1 MTDPQNPLRAS
12 GPWGDKSVLELPGYE
27 PPEWLDSEQTGT
39 AENIE
44 LPSRLLHARLP
55 AVLWAHPDADEGSPL
70 LVAHDGP
77 EYAEH
82 SSLLTLLGR
91 LPPLRAALIGPVN
104 RNETYSAS
112 ARYAR
117 ALVEEILPVLPPAPL
132 RVGLGASLGA
142 LALLHAHRRY
152 PESFDALFLQSGSFF
167 RRRDLHE
174 RRFPRFQRISRF
186 VGTRP
191 RRRDAAAD
199 TARDLLRQRR
209 GEPRVEPRRRRRVA
223 RAGPRRR
230 LPRVPG
236 RP

>member
-1 MTDPQNPLRAS
+1 MARLDADRNRRERRARRAVS
-12 GPWGDKSVLELPGYE
+12 STP
-27 PPEWLDSEQTGT
+27 
-39 AENIE
+39 
-44 LPSRLLHARLP
+44 RLP
-55 AVLWAHPDADEGSPL
+55 ALLWAHPDADEGSPL

-77 EYAEH
+77 KYAEH

-174 RRFPRFQRISRF
+174 RRLPSLPADLPLRRHA
-186 VGTRP
+186 P
-191 RRRDAAAD
+191 RRRDARGRSRSRSPAATSRRTSRRTSSSQTRCASRATRSTSASSG
-199 TARDLLRQRR
+199 TATT
-209 GEPRVEPRRRRRVA
+209 GS
-223 RAGPRRR
+223 
-230 LPRVPG
+230 PG
-236 RP
+236 ATTSIQGSPS